1 MGDFNSNEENK
12 NKVGQIIFIILLLAA
27 FIFIFFNLSKTTI
40 TNYVDIPYSEFLS
53 YLENNQ
59 IKEVEI
65 RGNWIFCISKTSNYR
80 YKTYIPYVDPDLLN
94 RIRSSGVEVIK
105 GSEVKDSSGFW
116 YTIFLIGSSIIFLI
130 LIFNMFNR
138 QIRGA
143 NNQAFNFARARAR
156 KITNTNV
163 TFNDVAGVEEAKQEL
178 VEVVE
183 YLKKPQKFQALG
195 AKIPRGILLVGPP
208 GCGKTLL
215 AKAVAG
221 EAGVPFFSISG
232 SDFVEMFVGVGAARV
247 RDLFMQA
254 KSNAPSII
262 FIDELDAVGRS
273 RGAGL
278 GGGHDEREQTLNQ
291 LLVEMDGFESTDS
304 VIVLAATNRPD
315 ILDNALLRPG
325 RFDRRVVVD
334 RPDVKGRYEILKIHT
349 KKVPLDKDVDLWE
362 LARATI
368 GMSGADLANI
378 VNEAA
383 ILAARKNLSKI
394 NNEVIQEARDKVFLG
409 PERKSLVIGYKEK
422 KITAYHEAGHA
433 LMHLL
438 LKNLD
443 PLHKVTIVP
452 RGMALGI
459 TWNLPVDDRHHYS
472 RSFYIDTICSFLG
485 GRVAE
490 ELIFNETFTGAEN
503 DLERATKI
511 AHDMVCKWGMSSLG
525 PIQFGESKEDVFLG
539 KDLIK
544 EKNYSD
550 NTAKLIDEEIKK
562 IVTQCYEKT
571 KKLII
576 ENKDKLD
583 KIANSLLEKESL
595 TADQI
600 YELVGLEKPSFKSDE
615 DFYNGKLI
623 DDDGKKNIIV
633 EYEGIEKNAKQK
645 EKENKRKKS
654 SKKSVKKEEKK

>member
-1 MGDFNSNEENK
+1 MGDFNNNNDENK
-12 NKVGQIIFIILLLAA
+12 NKIGQIIFIILLLAG
-27 FIFIFFNLSKTTI
+27 FIYIFYNLSKSTI
-40 TNYVDIPYSEFLS
+40 VNYIEIPYSEFLN

-59 IKEVEI
+59 IKEIEI
-65 RGNWIFCISKTSNYR
+65 RGNWIYCITKTSNYR
-80 YKTYIPYVDPDLLN
+80 YKTFIPYMDPELIN
-94 RIRSSGVEVIK
+94 RIRNSSVEVIK
-105 GSEVKDSSGFW
+105 GTEVKDSSGFW
-116 YTIFLIGSSIIFLI
+116 YTIFLIGSSIVFLI

-143 NNQAFNFARARAR
+143 NNQAFNFAKARAR
-156 KITNTNV
+156 KILNTNV
-163 TFNDVAGVEEAKQEL
+163 TFNDVAGIEEAKQEL

-183 YLKKPQKFQALG
+183 YLKNPQKFQALG

-221 EAGVPFFSISG
+221 EAKVPFFSISG

-334 RPDVKGRYEILKIHT
+334 RPDVKGRFEILKIHT

-409 PERKSLVIGYKEK
+409 PERKSLVIGKKEK
-422 KITAYHEAGHA
+422 RITAYHEAGHA
-433 LMHLL
+433 LMHIL

-472 RSFYIDTICSFLG
+472 RSFYLDTICSFLG
-485 GRVAE
+485 GRVSE

-525 PIQFGESKEDVFLG
+525 PLQFGESKEDVFLG
-539 KDLIK
+539 KDLVK

-562 IVTQCYEKT
+562 IITQCYEKT
-571 KKLII
+571 RKLII
-576 ENKDKLD
+576 ENMDKLN
-583 KIANSLLEKESL
+583 KIANALLEKESL
-595 TADQI
+595 NADEI
-600 YELVGLEKPSFKSDE
+600 YDLLGLEKPQFSNE
-615 DFYNGKLI
+615 EEYYNGKVL
-623 DDDGKKNIIV
+623 V
-633 EYEGIEKNAKQK
+633 S
-645 EKENKRKKS
+645 ENKIKEFESPKKLT
-654 SKKSVKKEEKK
+654 KKITKTKKTKSNEKKKKEE